1 MAINIYS
8 VSNDLEESGWK
19 LISTSYKNL
28 KTPLLMCCPEG
39 HETEQTYEN
48 WRKHKICDKCLAA
61 DPYKIKNKVPPKNEK
76 FRILALDAATN
87 ITGFALYD
95 EKELVYYGVYKVDS
109 SLETTERIN
118 KVKYWLNKVIKEW
131 QPDFVG
137 IENIQ
142 LQSYGPRADYQVE
155 TYRVLAN
162 LQGVLL
168 DTLFEN
174 GVDHELVY
182 STVWRATCGV
192 GEGTG
197 RENKKKAA
205 QNKVRVWYGIDCTQD
220 EADAICIGK
229 HFASKRKKYWG
240 ENI

>member
-39 HETEQTYEN
+39 HEIEQTYEN

-61 DPYKIKNKVPPKNEK
+61 DPYKIRNKVPEKNESY
-76 FRILALDAATN
+76 RILALDAATN
-87 ITGFALYD
+87 TTGFALYD
-95 EKELVYYGVYKVDS
+95 NKKLIHYGTYKVDNN
-109 SLETTERIN
+109 LTATERIN
-118 KVKYWLNKVIKEW
+118 RVKHWLLNILNEW
-131 QPDFVG
+131 KPDLVG
-137 IENIQ
+137 LENIQ
-142 LQSYGPRADYQVE
+142 LQSYGPKNDYQVE
-155 TYRVLAN
+155 TYRILAN
-162 LQGVLL
+162 LQGVIL
-168 DTLFEN
+168 DTLLEN
-174 GVDHELVY
+174 NVKSELVY
-182 STVWRATCGV
+182 AVEWRATCGV

-205 QNKVRVWYGIDCTQD
+205 QNKVKIWYDLNCTQD

-229 HFASKRKKYWG
+229 HFTSKRKKSWG
-240 ENI
+240 EDI